1 MKVREIVRKY
11 EGKRENLLQIL
22 HEVQDNDPQNYI
34 SKANITLLSEEMRIP
49 LSDITGTASFYSM
62 FSFQPRGKYIIR
74 VCASPPCHIM
84 GSGTIFEVISREL
97 QIQKGETTTD
107 GLFTLEET
115 SCLGVC
121 SVAPAV
127 MINDTVYGHLTGEKI
142 KNIIGQIKKKEGK

>member
-1 MKVREIVRKY
+1 MKGKEKTFY
-11 EGKRENLLQIL
+11 ESYMKFKTMTR
-22 HEVQDNDPQNYI
+22 
-34 SKANITLLSEEMRIP
+34 
-49 LSDITGTASFYSM
+49 
-62 FSFQPRGKYIIR
+62 FQPRGRYIIR

-84 GSGTIFEVISREL
+84 GSETIFEVISREL

-142 KNIIGQIKKKEGK
+142 KNIIEQIKKKEGK